1 MAVSYTRDVDGTPD
15 LPSMQVQ
22 QRFGENGMNPE
33 IDDFM
38 DRQER
43 WQKEFRKLRQIVLAC
58 GLAEELKWG
67 QPCYTL
73 GGKNVVIIHGFK
85 DYCALLFIKGA
96 LMQDPQGLLIQQTEH
111 VQAGRQIRFTAVAEI
126 EALEATLRAYVQE
139 AIRVETA
146 GLQVEKKK
154 TSDFPVP
161 EEFQSRL
168 DEDPALQSAF
178 EALTPGRQ
186 RGYLFH
192 FAQPKQSKT
201 RASRVDKCI
210 PRIFDGLGLDD

>member
-146 GLQVEKKK
+146 GLRVEKKK

-192 FAQPKQSKT
+192 FSQPKQSKT